1 MREKIYMFLTKVY
14 GILMSVS
21 FFAGILPVVPF
32 LAAILVGGTI
42 GEAIAVFLYK
52 TYYTWVI
59 AGAAIAVLLGFV
71 ATYLQE
77 GNKQ

>member
-1 MREKIYMFLTKVY
+1 MREKICKLLTKTY

-21 FFAGILPVVPF
+21 FFAGLLPVVPF
-32 LAAILVGGTI
+32 AIAILIGNDI

-59 AGAAIAVLLGFV
+59 AGAAIAVLIGLM
-71 ATYLQE
+71 ATYLQK
-77 GNKQ
+77 GKQP